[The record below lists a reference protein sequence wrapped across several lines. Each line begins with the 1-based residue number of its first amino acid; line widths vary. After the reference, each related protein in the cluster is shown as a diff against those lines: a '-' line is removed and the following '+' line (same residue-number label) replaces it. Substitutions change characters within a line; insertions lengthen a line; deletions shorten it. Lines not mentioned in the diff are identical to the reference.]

1 MAGGVDV
8 LKKTI
13 EAQQKQIDES
23 KKTIDDRK

>member
-1 MAGGVDV
+1 VDI
-8 LKKTI
+8 LEKTI